1 MCTCDAP
8 TDRLWRDSAKKA
20 GKCTRWWHQ
29 SEHCTLSH
37 YLMVALTSP
46 HQTQLCQHVRGDRS
60 SSEDHLLV
68 IIGKREVYTL
78 AVISVSFYCQ
88 LLGCCL
94 SSPPYTR
101 YYSYSPVRVRGQG
114 VRYVRDSAP
123 QLTEDPEPGYE
134 EEVETP
140 PPEMD
145 NIIEDSPSVT
155 TIPLSIDTIEEE
167 DIFTSTA
174 DTIPE
179 NSLPTGNHFFCICK
193 PIFHYFPLIADNLL
207 VDNNCPMRENFQQ
220 CKIYLC
226 KVVKNIMSIGFPCY
240 SQ

>member
-1 MCTCDAP
+1 MGSCANM
-8 TDRLWRDSAKKA
+8 
-20 GKCTRWWHQ
+20 
-29 SEHCTLSH
+29 SEEIAAAVKTIF
-37 YLMVALTSP
+37 
-46 HQTQLCQHVRGDRS
+46 
-60 SSEDHLLV
+60 LL
-68 IIGKREVYTL
+68 L
-78 AVISVSFYCQ
+78 L

-101 YYSYSPVRVRGQG
+101 YYSYSPVRERGQG

-179 NSLPTGNHFFCICK
+179 NSLPT
-193 PIFHYFPLIADNLL
+193 DNLL
-207 VDNNCPMRENFQQ
+207 VDNCPMRENFQQ

-226 KVVKNIMSIGFPCY
+226 KVVKNIMSIGFP
-240 SQ
+240 